1 MPLIAGLLAI
11 FVCIGLFAQKFD
23 KRAKWLVFVV
33 AIGIALY
40 ITWR

>member
-11 FVCIGLFAQKFD
+11 FVCIGLFARKFD
-23 KRAKWLVFVV
+23 KRAKWLVFIAAV
-33 AIGIALY
+33 GIALY